1 MNDGSAASVR
11 PMPDLTA
18 DELLSTTRAVRKR
31 LDLERPLPRALL
43 EECVDLALQAPSAGN
58 AQTWSFVV
66 LTDQPAKDAVAHWY
80 RRSFEAFAASA
91 EPVAEP
97 TPAARRA
104 AESAQHLADHL
115 HEVPALV
122 IPCIAGR
129 LDQAGPEGQ
138 AAGWGSIV
146 QAAWSFCLA
155 ARSRGLGTCWTTLHL
170 TYEREVAE
178 ALGIP
183 YAEVTQTCLLPVAH
197 TIGSDF
203 KPGPRRPA
211 ADVIRWDRW

>member
-1 MNDGSAASVR
+1 MLN
-11 PMPDLTA
+11 LTP

-31 LDLERPLPRALL
+31 LDLERPVPRDVL
-43 EECVDLALQAPSAGN
+43 EECVNLALQAPSAGN
-58 AQTWSFVV
+58 SQAWSFVV
-66 LTDQPAKDAVAHWY
+66 LTDQPAKDVVAEWY
-80 RRSFEAFAASA
+80 RRSFEAFAGAA

-122 IPCIAGR
+122 IPCVAGR
-129 LDQAGPEGQ
+129 LDERGPEGQ

-146 QAAWSFCLA
+146 QAGWSFCLA

-170 TYEREVAE
+170 TYEREVAD

-183 YAEVTQTCLLPVAH
+183 YAEVTQTCLLPVAY
-197 TIGSDF
+197 TIGTDF
-203 KPGPRRPA
+203 KPGPRNPA
-211 ADVIRWDRW
+211 SDVIRWDRW

>member
-1 MNDGSAASVR
+1 MPEAAKYAAWARDFLAWARVETGLSPSTLEAYAR
-11 PMPDLTA
+11 DLRQMS
-18 DELLSTTRAVRKR
+18 D
-31 LDLERPLPRALL
+31 DLIAHGAR
-43 EECVDLALQAPSAGN
+43 N
-58 AQTWSFVV
+58 
-66 LTDQPAKDAVAHWY
+66 PAKV
-80 RRSFEAFAASA
+80 SM
-91 EPVAEP
+91 
-97 TPAARRA
+97 
-104 AESAQHLADHL
+104 QHLADHL